1 MEIGDGDNNGG
12 DEDDED
18 NNEDNDDSE
27 DQFCEFWLPLAG
39 KSEQNLS
46 PALPSNNQ

>member
-1 MEIGDGDNNGG
+1 MEIGDGDNDDG
-12 DEDDED
+12 DDVDED
-18 NNEDNDDSE
+18 NEDSE

-39 KSEQNLS
+39 KSEQNLP

>member
-1 MEIGDGDNNGG
+1 MEIGDGDNDDG
-12 DEDDED
+12 DDDD
-18 NNEDNDDSE
+18 EDNDDSE

-39 KSEQNLS
+39 KSEQNLP